1 MFFRFLLYTLLFYF
15 IFKIIKTIARLLFRP
30 VEKPKEPTVK
40 NSPEKKKFDIDSRD
54 IIEAEFEEIKDN
66 KNNNSN

>member
-15 IFKIIKTIARLLFRP
+15 IFKIIKTIVRLLFRP
-30 VEKPKEPTVK
+30 SEKPKEPTVK
-40 NSPEKKKFDIDSRD
+40 NSPERKKFDIDSKD